1 VFYWLV
7 IKAVRILLFMEFI
20 MMLMINLAIIVTM
33 WHYRLC
39 TFTVVSRE
47 FLCVLQSIITPAFIN
62 FMAK

>member
-1 VFYWLV
+1 
-7 IKAVRILLFMEFI
+7 